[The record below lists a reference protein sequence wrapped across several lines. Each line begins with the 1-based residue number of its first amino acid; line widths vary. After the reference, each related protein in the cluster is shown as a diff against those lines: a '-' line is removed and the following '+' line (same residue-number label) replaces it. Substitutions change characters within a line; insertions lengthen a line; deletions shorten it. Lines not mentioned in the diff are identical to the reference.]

1 MEVETYLTK
10 EFLIFFAIFLLI
22 ARYALR
28 FLDQLA
34 DKWFKNTTKD
44 HNDVVTYAHCK
55 LHRDSCMA
63 LRRED
68 DHRWKRDLTAMKQVI
83 FRIGRK
89 LEIEDAVLERLVGD
103 GEE

>member
-1 MEVETYLTK
+1 MELETVLTK
-10 EFLIFFAIFLLI
+10 DFIIFGAIVLLL

-34 DKWFKNTTKD
+34 DKWFKNTNRDTT
-44 HNDVVTYAHCK
+44 DVVTFAHCK
-55 LHRDSCMA
+55 LHRDQCDA
-63 LRRED
+63 ARRQE
-68 DHRWKRDLTAMKQVI
+68 DHRWKRDITAMKQVI

-89 LEIEDAVLERLVGD
+89 LEIEDVVLERLVGD